1 MSGFSRK
8 YKPAYK
14 SKDKIPEKYFE
25 GLNEKERTLMTKE
38 ILQRPQSL
46 KYWSADKAYT
56 KRLRKEKETLP
67 KGQYT
72 IAFYK
77 KYGKE
82 NGKSL
87 QRISKVTGIRL
98 AILKE
103 VEKRAYGAW
112 SSGHKPGVFPS
123 QWARSRVYSFV
134 MGGKTRKTADKD
146 LWELHLKDL
155 KKKRKKNPRDE
166 SFLKRLII
174 TKEYDVPGYPGIW
187 YTAYLD
193 EEDEENLVGELYYS
207 EGREDITDVF
217 IKEEYRKMGVA
228 GYLYDLIEKDYR
240 IKLKPSRK
248 ISKEAQYF
256 WKNRLKKN
264 PKNQSLL
271 NRITLPYDKKGNI
284 YYYDIMLDDIN
295 IGTVRYDS
303 LRNEQDIIIDEPYQ
317 KQGIG
322 TLVYDTIEKQFGV
335 KLKPSNSLSYG
346 GIEFWKKRKVD

>member
-25 GLNEKERTLMTKE
+25 GLNTKERALMTKE

-56 KRLRKEKETLP
+56 KRLRKEKEILP
-67 KGQYT
+67 KGQYA
-72 IAFYK
+72 IAFHK

-155 KKKRKKNPRDE
+155 KKKRRKNPRDE
-166 SFLKRLII
+166 ELLNRIRI
-174 TKEYDVPGYPGIW
+174 TKEY
-187 YTAYLD
+187 LE
-193 EEDEENLVGELYYS
+193 EEDDD
-207 EGREDITDVF
+207 EDMIRYTVMLDG
-217 IKEEYRKMGVA
+217 KEIGSA
-228 GYLYDLIEKDYR
+228 GYLPLHKEVGAVEIKPDYRRRGIATVLYDYIEKDQKNK
-240 IKLKPSRK
+240 IK
-248 ISKEAQYF
+248 
-256 WKNRLKKN
+256 
-264 PKNQSLL
+264 
-271 NRITLPYDKKGNI
+271 T
-284 YYYDIMLDDIN
+284 
-295 IGTVRYDS
+295 
-303 LRNEQDIIIDEPYQ
+303 
-317 KQGIG
+317 
-322 TLVYDTIEKQFGV
+322 
-335 KLKPSNSLSYG
+335 
-346 GIEFWKKRKVD
+346 